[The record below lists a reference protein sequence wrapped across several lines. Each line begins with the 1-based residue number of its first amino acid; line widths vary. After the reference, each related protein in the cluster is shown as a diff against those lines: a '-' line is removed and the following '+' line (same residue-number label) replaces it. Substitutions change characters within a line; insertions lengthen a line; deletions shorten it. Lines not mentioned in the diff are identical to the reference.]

1 MITEPGT
8 SRVEDLRV
16 TVYESPFA
24 ARTFDQFARHVAYIR
39 LLTRLGAQLYGEAA
53 IASHMIWT
61 QPGVLRDDDPE
72 ERALGIDCGL
82 AVALLACNGHV
93 GHVYWTDLGWSG
105 GMLRSAESMRE
116 RGLPI
121 NERSLIATMGGDAFS
136 DALDDMTLIVRA
148 DAAQMW
154 QWKEQNS
161 KWRAKK

>member
-1 MITEPGT
+1 MIIEPGT

-24 ARTFDQFARHVAYIR
+24 ASTFDQFARHVAYIR
-39 LLTRLGAQLYGEAA
+39 LLTRLGAQVHGEAA

-121 NERSLIATMGGDAFS
+121 NERSLVGTMGYDGFER
-136 DALDDMTLIVRA
+136 ALDDMTMAVEG
-148 DAAQMW
+148 DAMGMW
-154 QWKEQNS
+154 QWKEQKS
-161 KWRAKK
+161 KRGMER